1 MKNSPK
7 NIGLLMVTIVAL
19 SVGLTYVTVSGVT
32 EVSIDK
38 VATGS
43 MMTGNV
49 QVRLMDENG
58 DIMAYRQSDNHITV
72 TGLEILTSQLFND
85 TRTKAV
91 GQGGAS
97 YNDIESWRN
106 FTDYVVTSGL
116 PPKNPGSNTGGAIKY
131 MNIGNGTKALEFG
144 DRQLDAQID
153 DSTVRTLGALGCDRI
168 VANIRNSTEPF
179 VNGTTGFDR
188 ARQIPSHANLAQ
200 INVTAVATFDGAQ
213 CFATIIH
220 EAGIWTDSNQSAV
233 GNPQPGQANA
243 GWMFAR
249 NTFGDVTLTENDS
262 LELTW
267 TFTFTD
273 S

>member
-1 MKNSPK
+1 
-7 NIGLLMVTIVAL
+7 MVTIVAL

-32 EVSIDK
+32 EVTIDK

-43 MMTGNV
+43 LMTGNV
-49 QVRLMDENG
+49 QVRVMDEDG

-91 GQGGAS
+91 GAGGAS
-97 YNDIESWRN
+97 YNDVESWKN
-106 FTDYVVTSGL
+106 FTDYVVTGAA
-116 PPKNPGSNTGGAIKY
+116 PKVPGSGTGGTIKF
-131 MNIGNGTKALEFG
+131 MNIGNGTAPLLHD
-144 DRQLDAQID
+144 DRKLDAQID
-153 DSTVRTLGALGCDRI
+153 DSTVRLFGAGGCDRI

-220 EAGIWTDSNQSAV
+220 EAGIWTDLNNTG
-233 GNPQPGQANA
+233 GNDAPGTNSA

-249 NTFGDVTLTENDS
+249 NTFGNVDLTVNDS

>member
-1 MKNSPK
+1 
-7 NIGLLMVTIVAL
+7 MVTIVAI

-38 VATGS
+38 IATGS
-43 MMTGNV
+43 LLTGNV
-49 QVRLMDENG
+49 QVRLIDDNG
-58 DIMAYRQSDNHITV
+58 DVKAYRQSDNHITV

-91 GQGGAS
+91 GAGGSS
-97 YNDIESWRN
+97 YNDVESWKN
-106 FTDYVVTSGL
+106 FTDFVVTGAA
-116 PPKNPGSNTGGAIKY
+116 PKVPGSNTGGTIKY
-131 MNIGNGTKALEFG
+131 MNIGNGSAPLLFG
-144 DRQLDAQID
+144 DRKLDLQIH
-153 DSTVRTLGALGCDRI
+153 DSNQRPSGCDRI

-200 INVTAVATFDGAQ
+200 INVTAVATFDGAN
-213 CFATIIH
+213 CYATLIH
-220 EAGIWTDSNQSAV
+220 EAGIWTDSNATGV
-233 GNPQPGQANA
+233 GLEPGFNDA